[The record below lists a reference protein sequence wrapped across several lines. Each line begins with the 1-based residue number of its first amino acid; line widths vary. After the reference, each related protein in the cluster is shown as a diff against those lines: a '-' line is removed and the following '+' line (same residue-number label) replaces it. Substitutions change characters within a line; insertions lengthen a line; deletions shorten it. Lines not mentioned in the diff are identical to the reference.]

1 MERQYLTAEDI
12 QEITGVKQT
21 KAYAVIKELNK
32 ELEEKGIFTIS
43 GRVSKRYLKR
53 EHNVGLIQKR
63 CVLTLESTRI

>member
-12 QEITGVKQT
+12 QEITGVKQP

-43 GRVSKRYLKR
+43 GRVSKRYFEER
-53 EHNVGLIQKR
+53 TQ
-63 CVLTLESTRI
+63 CRIDTKKDAS